1 LIRTLL
7 IEYDKNM
14 IGNTI
19 ITIPIKQKG
28 YARSYYI
35 DIVHRRLQGRKGTTE
50 IRRTTVTQN
59 IAGTYRRQ
67 GMFSDI
73 QDMKKTRMKTNYTLH
88 CKERFR

>member
-1 LIRTLL
+1 LIRALL

-35 DIVHRRLQGRKGTTE
+35 DIVQGRKGTTE
-50 IRRTTVTQN
+50 IKRTTVTQN
-59 IAGTYRRQ
+59 IAGTYTKVC
-67 GMFSDI
+67 FLTFKI
-73 QDMKKTRMKTNYTLH
+73 
-88 CKERFR
+88 